1 MPIELVWL
9 IPDTILLSRW
19 SGHITKRDVLFLVD
33 ELGIILDAAPRIVHS
48 IVDLSDA
55 GRIGDEAAY
64 AYFRSRIPT
73 HPRRGRV
80 ALVRAA
86 FQGVA
91 LADIFNRVSNRELF
105 RLFDTREEARDF
117 LLHHDT
123 VPPALPS
130 APPASPLAADTSLPE
145 STDPGG

>member
-1 MPIELVWL
+1 MPIDLSWL

-19 SGHITKRDVLFLVD
+19 SGDITSRDILFLID

-48 IVDLSDA
+48 LIDLSNA
-55 GRIGDEAAY
+55 GRIDDEAAY

-80 ALVRAA
+80 ALVGAT
-86 FQGVA
+86 FQGIA
-91 LADIFNRVSNRELF
+91 LADIFNRVSNREMF
-105 RLFDTREEARDF
+105 QLFDTREEARDF

-123 VPPALPS
+123 VPPDLR
-130 APPASPLAADTSLPE
+130 PASPTSPADTSLPE
-145 STDPGG
+145 SIDPGE